1 MKENPLLNL
10 FINIVIPA
18 VILTKLNNYLNPLI
32 VFVLALSFPLVYGV
46 YYLVRLKKYNLFSL
60 IGLIS
65 IFLTGGI
72 GLLQLDPKWITFKEA
87 GVPFLIGL
95 LLLIS
100 IKTRFSLIERLIG
113 QIVKIDLVYETL
125 KNKGNLVH
133 FKRKIKRYTCFIAL
147 SFFFSALLN
156 YLLAKILLI
165 SEPGTIAFNQELGR
179 MTALSFPVIALPSS
193 IILAFIFYFL
203 FKEIKRL
210 TGLDLEEILLK

>member
-1 MKENPLLNL
+1 MKESPILNL
-10 FINIVIPA
+10 FINIIIPV
-18 VILTKLNNYLNPLI
+18 VILTQLNNYLNPLI
-32 VFVLALSFPLVYGV
+32 VFALALIFPLLYGL
-46 YYLVRLKKYNLFSL
+46 YYLVKLKKYNLFSL

-72 GLLQLDPKWITFKEA
+72 GLLQLDSKWIAFKEA

-100 IKTRFSLIERLIG
+100 IKTRYSLIEKLLG
-113 QIVKIDLVYETL
+113 QIVNGELIYEIL
-125 KNKGNLVH
+125 KKKNNMIL
-133 FKRKIKRYTCFIAL
+133 FKKKIKCYTYLISF
-147 SFFFSALLN
+147 SFFFSSLLN
-156 YLLAKILLI
+156 YLLAKTLLI

-203 FKEIKRL
+203 FKDIKIL
-210 TGLDLEEILLK
+210 TGLDFEEILLK